1 MKNFTLV
8 CNFILITL
16 FCSGKSPAFILYD
29 DGTWE
34 KADGGIDNSNGDT
47 NAIEDQKSS
56 IISSDQNGSR
66 LVIVTTTSDVE
77 HSGTDTIGLRAHIIG
92 MDESRIDLGLMDN
105 DGVNDFEKGQ
115 ECTFLMPFDYPISKI
130 KGIELTVTGHD
141 AWRAETISFQ
151 FFESGKNSEP
161 YSFEVNQWFSAE
173 KKDIDE
179 DGAVISRIFSF
190 QPELR

>member
-1 MKNFTLV
+1 MKSLTFV

-34 KADGGIDNSNGDT
+34 KADGGIDKSNGNA
-47 NAIEDQKSS
+47 NAIEDQNSS
-56 IISSDQNGSR
+56 IISYDQNGSR
-66 LVIVTTTSDVE
+66 LVIVTTTSDLE
-77 HSGTDTIGLRAHIIG
+77 HSGTDSIFLRTHIIG
-92 MDESRIDLGLMDN
+92 MDESRVDLGLMDN
-105 DGVNDFEKGQ
+105 IGVNDFEIGQ
-115 ECTFLMPFDYPISKI
+115 KCTFLMPFDYPVSKI

-141 AWRAETISFQ
+141 AWRADTISFQ

-173 KKDIDE
+173 KKDIDI
-179 DGAVISRIFSF
+179 DGAVTSRIFSF
-190 QPELR
+190 QPELK